1 MSNSF
6 SLIGYFNFRFFFC
19 TNNFAS
25 FVVNF
30 LREFFFKLFL
40 KVNFLAS
47 FFVSSEIISQIVVFV
62 KLTGGVWLEIIKRR
76 SPIVDLLIILMI
88 FDQKLKRDQL

>member
-1 MSNSF
+1 
-6 SLIGYFNFRFFFC
+6 
-19 TNNFAS
+19 
-25 FVVNF
+25 VVNF

-76 SPIVDLLIILMI
+76 SPIVDLFLI
-88 FDQKLKRDQL
+88 FGRKSSKLSRDQL